1 MKKIN
6 GKVPVAVIGG
16 GSNSAVGYA
25 HFSAINLSNK
35 FEIVTGVFSRSSEI
49 NKSTAETYGISSDKL
64 YEDYKV
70 MLEKE
75 KNNIDAV
82 IILTPSN
89 QHAEQVIYSM
99 KLGIPVV
106 CEKSLTINSKEIK
119 KIKTL
124 AKKKFLSVVYNYVCY
139 PMMKEL
145 KEMIDRGDFGKILQ
159 VQAEMQQEGFLRL
172 KNGMPMKPQDW
183 RLLDGD
189 VPVISLDLGVHIYS
203 LIKSFTKEIPIE
215 VVGTE
220 NNFGNFSG
228 IIDDVNCLIKYS
240 GGMICNIWFS
250 KTALGSR
257 NGLRIR
263 VFGTKKSAEWYQ
275 AEPEQLKM
283 ADNSGKIY
291 TLDRSSEGSIVSNS
305 PRYNR
310 FKVGHPSGYIEALA
324 NFYEDVYIDLEN
336 FENNLP
342 DRNTFGVN
350 ESEECIKLFETVA
363 RSAKQLSWEKIK

>member
-1 MKKIN
+1 MKKVN
-6 GKVPVAVIGG
+6 GKIPVAVIGG

-35 FEIVTGVFSRSSEI
+35 FEIITGVFSRHTEI
-49 NKSTAETYGISSDKL
+49 NKNTAETYGISSSKL

-75 KNNIDAV
+75 KNNIEAV
-82 IILTPSN
+82 IVLTPSN
-89 QHAEQVIYSM
+89 QHAEQVIYAM

-119 KIKTL
+119 KIKAL
-124 AKKKFLSVVYNYVCY
+124 AKKNFLSVVYNYVCY

-145 KEMIDRGDFGKILQ
+145 KEMVNRGDFGKIIQ

-172 KNGMPMKPQDW
+172 KNGAPMKPQDW
-183 RLLDGD
+183 RLLDRD

-203 LIKSFTKEIPIE
+203 IIKTLTRETPIE
-215 VVGTE
+215 VTGTE
-220 NNFGNFSG
+220 NNFGNFGG
-228 IIDDVNCLIKYS
+228 IIDDVNCLVKYS
-240 GGMICNIWFS
+240 GGMVCNMWFS

-263 VFGTKKSAEWYQ
+263 VYGTKKSAEWYQ

-283 ADNSGKIY
+283 ADNSGKVY
-291 TLDRSSEGSIVSNS
+291 TLDRSSEGSIVSNAS
-305 PRYNR
+305 RYNR

-336 FENNLP
+336 FENGVP
-342 DRNTFGVN
+342 DRNTFGIN
-350 ESEECIKLFETVA
+350 ESEECIKLFEA
-363 RSAKQLSWEKIK
+363 ISRSSKQLSWTKI